1 MCEPDTIL
9 TTDAREDVTVG
20 PNGFITINFAY
31 NIGIG
36 LSPSIMEPHADGRGA
51 SQVNRDS
58 YESGIKQRDFDMEQW
73 ILDESYRAIGSRKE
87 QKQGLTDGNILSG
100 LSMME
105 EVAQVE
111 VEKWGGDDYIHSMMD
126 YKFSPLVEVDAE
138 FRHIIFWNEGLVND
152 NEQWVALSRKLASGL
167 WSLWQVYKL
176 DDRDKFW
183 FYVET
188 PYIPV
193 YYPRLPNVFSDADRD
208 AKTEEMILKHH
219 CAVGQLWLTEQ
230 NGYCQPSGAGDSEDE
245 ELMGLYRHFVSQ
257 VREGKTNI
265 NPAYAD
271 HIFEAERSFV

>member
-1 MCEPDTIL
+1 MKCEPDTIL

-31 NIGIG
+31 NIGLG

-58 YESGIKQRDFDMEQW
+58 YESGIQQRDFDMEQW

-111 VEKWGGDDYIHSMMD
+111 VEKWGGNSYIHSMMD
-126 YKFSPLVEVDAE
+126 YKFSPLIEVDAE
-138 FRHIIFWNEGLVND
+138 FRHVIFWDTND
-152 NEQWVALSRKLASGL
+152 DGFVKDQWIALSRKFASGL

-193 YYPRLPNVFSDADRD
+193 QYGMED
-208 AKTEEMILKHH
+208 EMILKHH

-245 ELMGLYRHFVSQ
+245 EMMDLYHHFVKQ
-257 VREGKTNI
+257 VREGKANI

>member
-1 MCEPDTIL
+1 MKWMPNTIL
-9 TTDAREDVTVG
+9 TTDAREDVTVDLF
-20 PNGFITINFAY
+20 GFITINFAY

-36 LSPSIMEPHADGRGA
+36 LSPSIMKPHEDGRGA

-58 YESGIKQRDFDMEQW
+58 YESGIQQRDFDMEQW

-105 EVAQVE
+105 EVAQIE
-111 VEKWGGDDYIHSMMD
+111 VEKHGGDDFIHSMMD
-126 YKFSPLVEVDAE
+126 YQFSPLVEVDAE
-138 FRHIIFWNEGLVND
+138 FRYIVWWNTNDEGLVQD
-152 NEQWVALSRKLASGL
+152 HWTALSRKSNDGE
-167 WSLWQVYKL
+167 WSLWQIYKL

-188 PYIPV
+188 PYIAVDYTSEDSTP
-193 YYPRLPNVFSDADRD
+193 S
-208 AKTEEMILKHH
+208 EMILKHH

-230 NGYCQPSGAGDSEDE
+230 NGYHNPHDFIEKTVDE
-245 ELMGLYRHFVSQ
+245 EMMGMYRHFVSQ

-271 HIFEAERSFV
+271 NIFECERS